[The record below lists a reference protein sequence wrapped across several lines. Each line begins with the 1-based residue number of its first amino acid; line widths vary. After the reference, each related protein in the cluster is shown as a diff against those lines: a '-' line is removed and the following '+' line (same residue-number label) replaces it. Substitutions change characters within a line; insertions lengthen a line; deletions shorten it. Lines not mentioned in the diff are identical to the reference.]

1 MNYLKYKENKN
12 RGTFNFPIEYYFI
25 TANDIRYNMHYHW
38 HTEIEIIKI
47 IDGNFPI
54 TLDNQLIYTKK
65 DDIIF
70 ISPEM
75 LHGGIPKNC
84 IYECIVLDINMLIK
98 NNNICNSYLKN
109 VLNTQITINYDI
121 YKNETIKINLNKIF
135 NCMKEKPTGYEFL
148 IQGYL
153 YIIFGLII
161 EQRLY
166 TENLKILDKNK
177 NKLYQLKKVLE
188 YIELY
193 YSTPITLKDLANKM
207 NLNQKYF
214 TKIFNQMTGKSPIQ
228 YLNYYRIEMA
238 CDMLLTTDLSI
249 TDICLNCGFNDLSY
263 FIKTFKKEKNI
274 SPKKFRDN
282 KFIS

>member
-1 MNYLKYKENKN
+1 MNYLKYKENIS

-25 TANDIRYNMHYHW
+25 TDDDIRYNMHYHW

-47 IDGNFPI
+47 ISGEFPI
-54 TLDNQLIYTKK
+54 TLDNNLIHIKK

-70 ISPEM
+70 ISPDV
-75 LHGGIPKNC
+75 LHGGVPKNC

-98 NNNICNSYLKN
+98 NNNICNSYLKDL
-109 VLNTQITINYDI
+109 LNTNIKVNYDI
-121 YKNETIKINLNKIF
+121 SKNKSIKENLNKIF
-135 NCMKEKPTGYEFL
+135 DCMKEKSIGYEFL

-153 YIIFGLII
+153 YIIFGII
-161 EQRLY
+161 LEQKLY
-166 TENLKILDKNK
+166 TENLKIVNKTK
-177 NKLYQLKKVLE
+177 NKLSQLKKVLE
-188 YIELY
+188 YIELH
-193 YSTPITLKDLANKM
+193 YSTPITLEELAQKM
-207 NLNQKYF
+207 NLNPKYF

-228 YLNYYRIEMA
+228 YLNYYRIEVA

-274 SPKKFRDN
+274 SPKKFREN
-282 KFIS
+282 KFIQ

>member
-1 MNYLKYKENKN
+1 
-12 RGTFNFPIEYYFI
+12 
-25 TANDIRYNMHYHW
+25 
-38 HTEIEIIKI
+38 
-47 IDGNFPI
+47 
-54 TLDNQLIYTKK
+54 
-65 DDIIF
+65 
-70 ISPEM
+70 
-75 LHGGIPKNC
+75 
-84 IYECIVLDINMLIK
+84 
-98 NNNICNSYLKN
+98 
-109 VLNTQITINYDI
+109 
-121 YKNETIKINLNKIF
+121 
-135 NCMKEKPTGYEFL
+135 MKEKPLGYEFL

-153 YIIFGLII
+153 YIIFGIII

-177 NKLYQLKKVLE
+177 NKLSQLKKVLE

-193 YSTPITLKDLANKM
+193 YSTPITLQDLANKM

-228 YLNYYRIEMA
+228 YLNYYRIEIA

-274 SPKKFRDN
+274 SPKKFRTN
-282 KFIS
+282 KSIS